1 MSRCDSPNQ
10 SGRSKKFDKKYFLSS
25 ALPFTMCRKYLMP
38 HHSTYNIFCSVEKT
52 FLINFPFRVRVLYL
66 GPGCGSRIGMN
77 NSLFYFYRRD
87 PSHEAGPCLHNCL
100 FQAQKGF

>member
-1 MSRCDSPNQ
+1 MTDPISQGAVKNLT
-10 SGRSKKFDKKYFLSS
+10 KNIFLSS

-66 GPGCGSRIGMN
+66 GPGCGSRIGM
-77 NSLFYFYRRD
+77 
-87 PSHEAGPCLHNCL
+87 
-100 FQAQKGF
+100 